1 MNKLMIEDAL
11 VEIGAGGGPVPSLV
25 VSEVCLRQPDGR
37 NCYVTLEEFD
47 GHPTVLLTEQ
57 SILQSLLQADED
69 ADEELMES
77 LHDGKYIIADGEY
90 EDIFAQPDRQWYQV
104 CRYLIYLV
112 RCERE
117 EEQPFL
123 DGTAGRPLDEID
135 IPISDVEA
143 DFMGIS

>member
-1 MNKLMIEDAL
+1 MSKLMIEDAR
-11 VEIGAGGGPVPSLV
+11 VEVGAGGGPIPSLV
-25 VSEVCLRQPDGR
+25 VSEVCLRQPDGCT
-37 NCYVTLEEFD
+37 CYVTLEEYD
-47 GHPTVLLTEQ
+47 GHPTFFCTEQ
-57 SILQSLLQADED
+57 SILQPLLKAEDEE
-69 ADEELMES
+69 DEELMEG

-104 CRYLIYLV
+104 FRYLIYLV

-123 DGTAGRPLDEID
+123 DATVGHPLDEID
-135 IPISDVEA
+135 IPISDVEE